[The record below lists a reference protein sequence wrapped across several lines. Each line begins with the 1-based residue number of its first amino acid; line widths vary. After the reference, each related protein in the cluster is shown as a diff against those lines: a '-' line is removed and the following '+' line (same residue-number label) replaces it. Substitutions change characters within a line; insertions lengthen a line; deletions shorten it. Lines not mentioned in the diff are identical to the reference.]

1 MKNLSCTRATL
12 FAVLVILSTA
22 TCAQLVFGQSEI
34 SPVLLVPMAQS
45 DENIYLVWSSND
57 TGNGEIMF
65 RASNDNGSTF
75 AEKMNLSNST
85 AYDSTNAQ
93 IMASGN
99 SVFVTWWEDNQT
111 SDDPVIRISTNRGDT
126 FGPILK
132 LAANNTL
139 RAGEEGGHN
148 ILG

>member
-1 MKNLSCTRATL
+1 MINLCCNQVATI

-22 TCAQLVFGQSEI
+22 TSAQLIFGQSEI

-45 DENIYLVWSSND
+45 DENIYLVWSGND

-65 RASNDNGSTF
+65 RASNDNGTTF

-85 AYDSTNAQ
+85 ASDSANAQ

-99 SVFVTWWEDNQT
+99 NVFVTWWERNETSNEPAARVSTDNGQA
-111 SDDPVIRISTNRGDT
+111 
-126 FGPILK
+126 FGPVLK
-132 LAANNTL
+132 LATNGTI
-139 RAGEEGGHN
+139 GESEEK
-148 ILG
+148 

>member
-1 MKNLSCTRATL
+1 MKNLSCTLGATL
-12 FAVLVILSTA
+12 FTVLVILSTA
-22 TCAQLVFGQSEI
+22 TYVQLVFGQSEI

-57 TGNGEIMF
+57 TGKGEILF

-85 AYDSTNAQ
+85 ASDSANAQ

-99 SVFVTWWEDNQT
+99 NVFVTWWERNQT
-111 SDDPVIRISTNRGDT
+111 SNEPVIRISTDKGDK

-139 RAGEEGGHN
+139 KTGEMRS
-148 ILG
+148 

>member
-1 MKNLSCTRATL
+1 MINLSCNQVATI
-12 FAVLVILSTA
+12 FAVLVILSTV
-22 TCAQLVFGQSEI
+22 TTVQLVFGQTEI

-45 DENIYLVWSSND
+45 DQNIYLVWSGND

-85 AYDSTNAQ
+85 ASDSANAQ

-99 SVFVTWWEDNQT
+99 NVFVTWWERNQT
-111 SDDPVIRISTNRGDT
+111 SNEPAVRVSTDNGQT
-126 FGPILK
+126 FGPVLK
-132 LAANNTL
+132 LATNGTI
-139 RAGEEGGHN
+139 GESEEEEE
-148 ILG
+148 